1 METINIHKFAV
12 ICSHAIT
19 YSLPKNLDVIL
30 EEEDL
35 HNLQGHLLSFI
46 DSAESDF
53 SGKDSNDFVQSLG
66 ESAYSFLD
74 NLGSKIISLNADN
87 PKVYFKTIDDSV
99 NPLDNVRLSLV
110 SHAQKNITDVIMEAF
125 DVHGYDISALP
136 VSIEKTPMTPHADEE
151 NRVYVNIPST
161 LSEYFKYTKKLNLN
175 TIDDFVELCKE
186 SINNLTPE
194 TFSSHL
200 DEESVDIIK
209 SKLLKQ
215 LDEKGGDSKYTP
227 RHWKDTYDA
236 LYWLNVKTRET
247 VTAGYFPLDSIAR
260 KELPNYLRTEPRPH
274 RELSEIAEDIIA
286 KIVVVHT
293 AKDIH
298 FYSGVDPILD
308 NWKLTL

>member
-1 METINIHKFAV
+1 M
-12 ICSHAIT
+12 
-19 YSLPKNLDVIL
+19 
-30 EEEDL
+30 
-35 HNLQGHLLSFI
+35 
-46 DSAESDF
+46 
-53 SGKDSNDFVQSLG
+53 
-66 ESAYSFLD
+66 
-74 NLGSKIISLNADN
+74 
-87 PKVYFKTIDDSV
+87 
-99 NPLDNVRLSLV
+99 SLV

-125 DVHGYDISALP
+125 DVHGYDIDALP
-136 VSIEKTPMTPHADEE
+136 VAIEKTPMAPHADEE
-151 NRVYVNIPST
+151 NRVYINIPST

-175 TIDDFVELCKE
+175 IIDDFVELCKE

-200 DEESVDIIK
+200 DEKSVDIIK
-209 SKLLKQ
+209 SKLLRR
-215 LDEKGGDSKYTP
+215 LDGKGDPKYTP

-236 LYWLNVKTRET
+236 LYWLNVKTRE
-247 VTAGYFPLDSIAR
+247 VVNAGYFPLDSIAR
-260 KELPNYLRTEPRPH
+260 KALPNYLRTEPSPH

>member
-1 METINIHKFAV
+1 METIDIHKFAV

-53 SGKDSNDFVQSLG
+53 SGNDSNDFVHSLG

-74 NLGSKIISLNADN
+74 NLGNKIVNLNVDNAKIS
-87 PKVYFKTIDDSV
+87 FKTIDDSI

-110 SHAQKNITDVIMEAF
+110 YHAQKNITDVIIEAF
-125 DVHGYDISALP
+125 DVHGYDIAALP
-136 VSIEKTPMTPHADEE
+136 VAIEKTPMTPHADEE
-151 NRVYVNIPST
+151 NRVYINIPST

-200 DEESVDIIK
+200 DEKSVDIIK
-209 SKLLKQ
+209 SKLLRR
-215 LDEKGGDSKYTP
+215 LDGKGDPKYTP

-247 VTAGYFPLDSIAR
+247 VNAGYFPLDSIAR
-260 KELPNYLRTEPRPH
+260 KALPNYLRTEPRPH
-274 RELSEIAEDIIA
+274 RKLDEITEDIIA
-286 KIVVVHT
+286 KIVVIHT

-308 NWKLTL
+308 SWKLTL

>member
-1 METINIHKFAV
+1 MEAINIHKFAV
-12 ICSHAIT
+12 ICSHAII
-19 YSLPKNLDVIL
+19 YSLPENLDVIL

-35 HNLQGHLLSFI
+35 HNLQGHLLSFV
-46 DSAESDF
+46 DSARSDF
-53 SGKDSNDFVQSLG
+53 SGNDSNDFVQSLG

-74 NLGSKIISLNADN
+74 NLGNKIVNINVDNAKIS
-87 PKVYFKTIDDSV
+87 FKTIDDSI
-99 NPLDNVRLSLV
+99 NPLGNVRLSLV
-110 SHAQKNITDVIMEAF
+110 YHAQKNITDVIIEAF
-125 DVHGYDISALP
+125 DVHGYDIAALP
-136 VSIEKTPMTPHADEE
+136 VAIEKTPMTPHADEE
-151 NRVYVNIPST
+151 NRVYINIPST

-200 DEESVDIIK
+200 DEKSVDIIK
-209 SKLLKQ
+209 SKLLRR
-215 LDEKGGDSKYTP
+215 LDGKGDPKYTP

-247 VTAGYFPLDSIAR
+247 VNAGYFPLDSIAR
-260 KELPNYLRTEPRPH
+260 KALPNYLRTEPRPH
-274 RELSEIAEDIIA
+274 RKLDEITEDIIA
-286 KIVVVHT
+286 KIVVIHT

-308 NWKLTL
+308 NWKLIL

>member
-1 METINIHKFAV
+1 M
-12 ICSHAIT
+12 
-19 YSLPKNLDVIL
+19 
-30 EEEDL
+30 
-35 HNLQGHLLSFI
+35 
-46 DSAESDF
+46 
-53 SGKDSNDFVQSLG
+53 
-66 ESAYSFLD
+66 
-74 NLGSKIISLNADN
+74 
-87 PKVYFKTIDDSV
+87 
-99 NPLDNVRLSLV
+99 RLSLV

-125 DVHGYDISALP
+125 DVHGYDIDALP
-136 VSIEKTPMTPHADEE
+136 VAIEKTPMAPHADEE
-151 NRVYVNIPST
+151 NRVYINIPST

-175 TIDDFVELCKE
+175 IIDDFVELCKE

-200 DEESVDIIK
+200 DEKSVDIIK
-209 SKLLKQ
+209 SKLLRQ
-215 LDEKGGDSKYTP
+215 LDGKGDPEYTP

-236 LYWLNVKTRET
+236 LYWLNVKTREA
-247 VTAGYFPLDSIAR
+247 VTAGYFPLKYISGKA
-260 KELPNYLRTEPRPH
+260 LPNYIRTEPRPH

>member
-19 YSLPKNLDVIL
+19 YSLPDNLDVIL

-46 DSAESDF
+46 DSTESDF
-53 SGKDSNDFVQSLG
+53 SGNDSNDFVQSLG
-66 ESAYSFLD
+66 ESAYSFLG

-125 DVHGYDISALP
+125 DVHGYDIDALP
-136 VSIEKTPMTPHADEE
+136 VAIEKTPMAPHADEE
-151 NRVYVNIPST
+151 NRVYINIPST

-175 TIDDFVELCKE
+175 IIDDFVELCKE

-200 DEESVDIIK
+200 DEKSVDIIK
-209 SKLLKQ
+209 SKLLRQ
-215 LDEKGGDSKYTP
+215 LDGKGDPEYTP

-236 LYWLNVKTRET
+236 LYWLNVKTREA
-247 VTAGYFPLDSIAR
+247 VTAGYFPLKYISGKA
-260 KELPNYLRTEPRPH
+260 LPNYIRTEPRPH

-308 NWKLTL
+308 NWKLTF

>member
-1 METINIHKFAV
+1 M
-12 ICSHAIT
+12 
-19 YSLPKNLDVIL
+19 
-30 EEEDL
+30 
-35 HNLQGHLLSFI
+35 
-46 DSAESDF
+46 
-53 SGKDSNDFVQSLG
+53 
-66 ESAYSFLD
+66 
-74 NLGSKIISLNADN
+74 
-87 PKVYFKTIDDSV
+87 
-99 NPLDNVRLSLV
+99 RLSLV
-110 SHAQKNITDVIMEAF
+110 SHAQKNITDVIVEAF
-125 DVHGYDISALP
+125 DVNGYDIATFP
-136 VSIEKTPMTPHADEE
+136 VAIEKTPMTPHADEE

-200 DEESVDIIK
+200 DEKSVDIIK
-209 SKLLKQ
+209 SKLLRR
-215 LDEKGGDSKYTP
+215 LDGKGDPEYTP

-247 VTAGYFPLDSIAR
+247 VTAGYFPLKYISGKA
-260 KELPNYLRTEPRPH
+260 LPNYIRTEPSPH

-286 KIVVVHT
+286 KIVVVYT

>member
-1 METINIHKFAV
+1 MCIR
-12 ICSHAIT
+12 
-19 YSLPKNLDVIL
+19 
-30 EEEDL
+30 
-35 HNLQGHLLSFI
+35 
-46 DSAESDF
+46 DSS
-53 SGKDSNDFVQSLG
+53 
-66 ESAYSFLD
+66 
-74 NLGSKIISLNADN
+74 I
-87 PKVYFKTIDDSV
+87 

-110 SHAQKNITDVIMEAF
+110 SHAQKNITDVIIESF
-125 DVHGYDISALP
+125 DVHGYDIAAFP
-136 VSIEKTPMTPHADEE
+136 VAIEKTPMTPPADEG

-175 TIDDFVELCKE
+175 IIDDFVDLCKE
-186 SINNLTPE
+186 SINNLNPE
-194 TFSSHL
+194 IFSSHL

-215 LDEKGGDSKYTP
+215 LDEKGDPKYTP

-236 LYWLNVKTRET
+236 LYWLNVKTREA
-247 VTAGYFPLDSIAR
+247 VSVHMRGLPLDSIAR
-260 KELPNYLRTEPRPH
+260 KALPNYLRTEPRTH